1 MVKRLQ
7 EIGFNPDMFSSKIH
21 DLRVLKRLSKN
32 TINEVKHLVASHFI
46 SAKFRK
52 PGLKNEALAGHMDTI
67 AEALAGHRLPYAYA
81 IWKNPR
87 FKKYPKPMTPIYLKQ

>member
-52 PGLKNEALAGHMDTI
+52 PGLKNEALAGH
-67 AEALAGHRLPYAYA
+67 RLPYAYA